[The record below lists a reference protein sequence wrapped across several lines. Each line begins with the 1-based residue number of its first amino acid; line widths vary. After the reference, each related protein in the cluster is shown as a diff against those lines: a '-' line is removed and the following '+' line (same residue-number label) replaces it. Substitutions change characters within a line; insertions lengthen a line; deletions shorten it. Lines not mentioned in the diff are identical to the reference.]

1 MVTRNRKTQRKDRNR
16 NRNRSRRNRVHRGGA
31 ISCNNART
39 ILANPNSSM
48 VKKMAAKVQA
58 KQCNFENAA
67 RANAQAVQKTQS
79 TIHGASSLGVVTN
92 SGGLIAPNKRSYNY
106 RAREG
111 EYAKCNSGQTNKN
124 GRCIGSSTPAPYV
137 E

>member
-1 MVTRNRKTQRKDRNR
+1 MAPRNRKTQRKDRNR
-16 NRNRSRRNRVHRGGA
+16 NRNRSRRNKVHRGGA

-39 ILANPNSSM
+39 ILANPNSSI

-58 KQCNFENAA
+58 KQCNSENAA

-79 TIHGASSLGVVTN
+79 TMHGVSSLGVVKN
-92 SGGLIAPNKRSYNY
+92 SGSVIAPNKRFYNY

-124 GRCIGSSTPAPYV
+124 GKCIGSSTPVPFV